1 MHINCDLDSKIN
13 AYRDLVCDEM
23 STKFIFFIREQCF
36 FRDQIQLQISAP
48 LLQGY
53 PLK

>member
-1 MHINCDLDSKIN
+1 MHINCDLDCKIN
-13 AYRDLVCDEM
+13 ADRDLVCDDV
-23 STKFIFFIREQCF
+23 STKLIFFHQGAMF